1 MLCTLAVLPL
11 QKKQLMKK
19 TPPNQVYLS
28 AIKHNFWNKMSEYWK
43 YSLPILSSIWFTY
56 QCQLCL
62 KVVFK
67 RMILPLVSWNF
78 LYIMHGLFSLTQ
90 YLKSIEWFVNW
101 TLKLNKTLKSQ
112 QPKLFSSFNSA
123 VSLNT
128 INAGTFSG
136 KQGLLS

>member
-1 MLCTLAVLPL
+1 
-11 QKKQLMKK
+11 
-19 TPPNQVYLS
+19 
-28 AIKHNFWNKMSEYWK
+28 
-43 YSLPILSSIWFTY
+43 
-56 QCQLCL
+56 
-62 KVVFK
+62 
-67 RMILPLVSWNF
+67 
-78 LYIMHGLFSLTQ
+78 MHGLFSLTQ
-90 YLKSIEWFVNW
+90 YLKSIQWFVNW